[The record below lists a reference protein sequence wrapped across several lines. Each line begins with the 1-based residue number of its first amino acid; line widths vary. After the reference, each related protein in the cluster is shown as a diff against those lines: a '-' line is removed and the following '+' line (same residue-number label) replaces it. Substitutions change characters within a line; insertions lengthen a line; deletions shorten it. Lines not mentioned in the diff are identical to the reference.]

1 MDKDNRDVCG
11 LSAVEPRPNFGLAS
25 ALCSRMLP
33 RCPGWAWLNRSCLA
47 GTVVGLLVPMVRLR
61 VRAQARAKRRYRLL
75 SCLSPSSAV
84 AAEVEQLGAALGC
97 GAASAAPAKL
107 KHYRLQ
113 SNRLE
118 ILNIPVWTENMSSVC
133 QLSFTFTMNLLY
145 ALFVFFW

>member
-1 MDKDNRDVCG
+1 MQCVCHH
-11 LSAVEPRPNFGLAS
+11 PNCGLAS
-25 ALCSRMLP
+25 TLYCMLKDSAMLS
-33 RCPGWAWLNRSCLA
+33 CPGWAWLNRSCLA

-75 SCLSPSSAV
+75 SCLSPSPAV